1 MVRDEKQRSTCIE
14 GEWDEVMALLK
25 PCHER

>member
-1 MVRDEKQRSTCIE
+1 MVRHEKQRSTFME
-14 GEWDEVMALLK
+14 GEWDEVMALVK